1 MASTTTMTTE
11 VIVEQQRPGVKEK
24 AARPAVHATEGG
36 VGRGCLLLARDVLES
51 SSRRMHCERDA
62 RAETHRAVVQWRTL
76 EQL

>member
-36 VGRGCLLLARDVLES
+36 VGRARLLIAS
-51 SSRRMHCERDA
+51 
-62 RAETHRAVVQWRTL
+62 
-76 EQL
+76 